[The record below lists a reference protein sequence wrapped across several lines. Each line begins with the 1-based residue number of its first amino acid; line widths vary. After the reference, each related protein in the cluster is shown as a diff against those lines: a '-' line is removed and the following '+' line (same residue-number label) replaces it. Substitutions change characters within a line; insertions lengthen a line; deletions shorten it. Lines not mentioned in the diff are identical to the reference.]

1 MLSRAGEAMPR
12 GARDIE
18 FFFLGADRVAVPVS
32 DEIVEHILEDFRPQP
47 NEWGPTRKLVS
58 YD

>member
-1 MLSRAGEAMPR
+1 MPR